1 MHSAMDELEGLIA
14 LLNPRPGER
23 VLDLGC
29 GTGRAAARLAA
40 AGARLTGIDRNAAA
54 LEQARTAAPG
64 AEFVCCEFFAYQPAA
79 PFDAILAN
87 AVLDWLHP
95 PQAAARRLA
104 AWLAAGGRLA
114 ANIGAAGP
122 ALQLLSRVAGA
133 LGAGPAEAP
142 AAASPA
148 QWVQALEA
156 AGFRI
161 EFCSMPEETPPAAGA
176 RARILARKI

>member
-1 MHSAMDELEGLIA
+1 MHSGTDELDALIA

-40 AGARLTGIDRNAAA
+40 AGARVTGIDRNAAA
-54 LEQARTAAPG
+54 LEQARMAAPG
-64 AEFVCCEFFAYQPAA
+64 EEFVCCDFFAYQPEA

-87 AVLDWLHP
+87 AVLDWLQP
-95 PQAAARRLA
+95 PRAAAQRLA

-122 ALQLLSRVAGA
+122 AMQLLASLAGT
-133 LGAGPAEAP
+133 LGAAPAEAP

-161 EFCSMPEETPPAAGA
+161 EFCSMEEQTPAAGA